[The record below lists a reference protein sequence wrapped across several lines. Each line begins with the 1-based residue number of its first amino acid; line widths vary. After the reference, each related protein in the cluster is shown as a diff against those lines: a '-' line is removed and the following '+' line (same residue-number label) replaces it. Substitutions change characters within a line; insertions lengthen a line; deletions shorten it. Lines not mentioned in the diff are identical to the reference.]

1 MGRNPKWWKDPVLVT
16 VLAAVVTGAWV
27 VGSRMSSIEAGM
39 IDRFG
44 AMEVGM
50 IDRFGAMEVGM
61 IDRFGALEARIAA
74 LEARVAALGARMD
87 LLLEGLDI
95 TVTPRKQ
102 AFGTLPRQP
111 ALAGIQLETSRD

>member
-27 VGSRMSSIEAGM
+27 VSSRMSS
-39 IDRFG
+39 
-44 AMEVGM
+44 MEV
-50 IDRFGAMEVGM
+50 AL
-61 IDRFGALEARIAA
+61 IDRFGALEARMAA
-74 LEARVAALGARMD
+74 LEARVVAIETRMD

>member
-27 VGSRMSSIEAGM
+27 VSSRMSSMEVAM

-44 AMEVGM
+44 RMEV
-50 IDRFGAMEVGM
+50 AM
-61 IDRFGALEARIAA
+61 IDRFGALEARMAA
-74 LEARVAALGARMD
+74 LEARMVAIETRMD

-102 AFGTLPRQP
+102 AFGTLPRRP
-111 ALAGIQLETSRD
+111 ALAGIQLATSRD